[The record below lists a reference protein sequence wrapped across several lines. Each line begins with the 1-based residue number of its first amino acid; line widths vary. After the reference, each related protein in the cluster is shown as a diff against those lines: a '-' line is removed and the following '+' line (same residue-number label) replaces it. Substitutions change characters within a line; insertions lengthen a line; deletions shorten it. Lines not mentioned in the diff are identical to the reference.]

1 MSSLTALNV
10 GLIYIFN
17 FQVISSNISDFIK
30 SKTNNVL
37 RNPDDVTQKVKERIS
52 TFEMTHVYERDNSSS
67 VCDDDS
73 CRGCGRVF

>member
-17 FQVISSNISDFIK
+17 LGKIIKYILTFIK

-37 RNPDDVTQKVKERIS
+37 RNTDDVTQKVKERI
-52 TFEMTHVYERDNSSS
+52 HLRN
-67 VCDDDS
+67 DS
-73 CRGCGRVF
+73 YL